1 MADANYIFLLSLT
14 IILIGFLLKKVGVFS
29 ESNGKVIAKFIL
41 NITLPALILNVFSNI
56 IINPTLILLPFLALG
71 YSLIVLSFTYLFS
84 RNYTYTRKGLILMMC
99 VGFNIGLFAYPM
111 IKSIWGVEG
120 FEYVV
125 MFDLGNGFV
134 VFIYSYI
141 MGFVHSPKIKPVS
154 DKLNGKN
161 ILKNIFKS
169 VPLLTLIVALSI
181 NLSGFRFPI
190 FITDILDLLSRANS
204 PLTLLI
210 LGIFININFDK
221 SHWKL
226 IITVLIIRYGFGL
239 SIGILLMVFLPFGTT
254 INAAIFV
261 ALILPIGM
269 AIIPFSV
276 EFGYN
281 EQVTS
286 TTVNLTNIISFFIM
300 WIIVL
305 LIGIG

>member
-14 IILIGFLLKKVGVFS
+14 IILIGYIFKKAGIFT

-41 NITLPALILNVFSNI
+41 NITLPALILNVFSSI

-71 YSLIVLSFTYLFS
+71 YSFLVLGFSYLIS
-84 RNYTYTRKGLILMMC
+84 RKYPHKTRGLLLMTC

-111 IKSIWGVEG
+111 IKGIWGVEG

-125 MFDLGNGFV
+125 MFDLGNSFV
-134 VFIYSYI
+134 VFVYSYS
-141 MGFVHSPKIKPVS
+141 MGFVHSPKIKPVP
-154 DKLNGKN
+154 DKMRTRNIVKN
-161 ILKNIFKS
+161 ILKS
-169 VPLLTLIVALSI
+169 APLLTLIIALLI
-181 NLSGFRFPI
+181 NLTGIRFPL
-190 FITDILDLLSRANS
+190 FVTDLLDLLAKANS

-210 LGIFININFDK
+210 LGIFINIQFDK

-226 IITVLIIRYGFGL
+226 IATVLLIRYGFGL
-239 SIGILLMVFLPFGTT
+239 LIGLLMMFLLPFGTVN
-254 INAAIFV
+254 NAAIFV

-269 AIIPFSV
+269 SSISFAV

-286 TTVNLTNIISFFIM
+286 TLVNLTNTISFFIM
-300 WIIVL
+300 WVIVL
-305 LIGIG
+305 LFGIG